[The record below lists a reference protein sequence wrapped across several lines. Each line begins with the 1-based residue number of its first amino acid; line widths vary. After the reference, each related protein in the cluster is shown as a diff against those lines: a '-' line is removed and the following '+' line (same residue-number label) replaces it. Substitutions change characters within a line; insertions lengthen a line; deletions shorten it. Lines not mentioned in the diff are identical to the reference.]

1 MRGFADIALIL
12 SSLILIACNIF
23 DGKTATTIKDDTHKE
38 KEMKNLVYEALNEDF
53 NKFIVDPLGG
63 SLKPIC
69 SDTGSQLKLKMLE
82 RMHVHFLCERMFVEI
97 L

>member
-1 MRGFADIALIL
+1 MREFADRALIL

-23 DGKTATTIKDDTHKE
+23 GGKTATTIKYDTQKGM
-38 KEMKNLVYEALNEDF
+38 EMKNLVYESLNEDF
-53 NKFIVDPLGG
+53 NKFIVDPLGV
-63 SLKPIC
+63 SLKLIC
-69 SDTGSQLKLKMLE
+69 TDTGSQLKLKMLK